1 MKPHLAVLL
10 AALAV
15 PLTACQARGGAVS
28 SVIGIDVAEGVN
40 TVPHFAPDG
49 REGVI
54 VVAHRQV
61 PSGAAQAP
69 PMVTV
74 MLPRFAPT
82 RGWDVV
88 SVEDAAG
95 TVADTVAHPAI
106 GRRQAIRFARA
117 KVGGMPAT
125 LMFVATTETNPNAVA
140 ITTYRLLTD
149 GEDASGLAAVF
160 GPIRQTEA
168 RGGYCSPEA
177 ALEAVEQLDPAPGG
191 ACVGS

>member
-1 MKPHLAVLL
+1 MKPHLAVL
-10 AALAV
+10 ACALAL
-15 PLTACQARGGAVS
+15 PLTACQAAGSRVS
-28 SVIGIDVAEGVN
+28 SVIGIDVSEGIN

-54 VVAHRQV
+54 VVARRQV
-61 PSGAAQAP
+61 PSGAAATP

-88 SVEDAAG
+88 SVEDATG
-95 TVADTVAHPAI
+95 TVADEAPTPLI
-106 GRRQAIRFARA
+106 GRRQAVRFARA

-125 LMFVATTETNPNAVA
+125 LMFVATTESNPNAMA
-140 ITTYRLLTD
+140 ITTYRLRTD

-160 GPIRQTEA
+160 GPIRHSETF
-168 RGGYCSPEA
+168 GGYCSPEA

-191 ACVGS
+191 ACTGS

>member
-1 MKPHLAVLL
+1 MKPHLAVL
-10 AALAV
+10 ACALAL
-15 PLTACQARGGAVS
+15 PLTACQAKGSSVS

-54 VVAHRQV
+54 VVARRQV
-61 PSGAAQAP
+61 PSGSAQTP

-88 SVEDAAG
+88 SVEDDTG
-95 TVADTVAHPAI
+95 TVADEAPGPAI

-125 LMFVATTETNPNAVA
+125 LMFVATTESNPNAVA

-160 GPIRQTEA
+160 GPIRHSEA
-168 RGGYCSPEA
+168 REGYCSPEA
-177 ALEAVEQLDPAPGG
+177 ALEAVEHLNPAPD
-191 ACVGS
+191 GSCAGS